1 MVYQFRPQH
10 ALFVDRTD
18 AGVRLAQQLT
28 RFGGRTES
36 LSWGYRAAASRLRR
50 HWPKNY
56 IIVAVPVAAPETCE
70 QFEALVDEVICAE
83 TPQPFFG
90 VGYWYANFSQ
100 TTDTEVRTLL
110 EEAQV
115 TPSSKL
121 GVNT

>member
-36 LSWGYRAAASRLRR
+36 LSRGYRAAASRLRR

-90 VGYWYANFSQ
+90 LATGMPTFPRRQIPRYGPCWK
-100 TTDTEVRTLL
+100 RRR
-110 EEAQV
+110 
-115 TPSSKL
+115 
-121 GVNT
+121 